1 MLVASSNIVA
11 IVYPSTLYEIRC
23 RDGKPRKFGFLVRPT
38 LESYNEF
45 VLLLDKMI

>member
-23 RDGKPRKFGFLVRPT
+23 RPSLTKPPAPEKPLLVR
-38 LESYNEF
+38 LYR
-45 VLLLDKMI
+45 

>member
-23 RDGKPRKFGFLVRPT
+23 KEPYDVKA
-38 LESYNEF
+38 
-45 VLLLDKMI
+45 VLTKIATAVTTTAAAAMKIIA